1 MTFDEFYIKKTK
13 HIKNITENKEIID
26 EYNIELIDSI
36 IKININYI
44 SDINKFEVF
53 LCVVDNRYT
62 KVISNLLNKKFD
74 NKEDAYSY
82 FNELKEVNT
91 LEKLAE
97 LL

>member
-1 MTFDEFYIKKTK
+1 MTFEDFYN
-13 HIKNITENKEIID
+13 KNIKHNKKINQDKEIID
-26 EYNIELIDSI
+26 EYNTELMDSI

-44 SDINKFEVF
+44 YEDNNYEVF